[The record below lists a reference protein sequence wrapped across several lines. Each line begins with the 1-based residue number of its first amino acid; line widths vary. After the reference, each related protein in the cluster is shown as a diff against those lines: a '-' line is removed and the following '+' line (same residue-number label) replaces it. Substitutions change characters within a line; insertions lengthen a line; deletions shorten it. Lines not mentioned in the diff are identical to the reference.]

1 VQRFRRCY
9 LLNGIIIMSEMA
21 GRVSPEMKRGIIERY
36 SNGNISK
43 AQLAR
48 ENGISVSTVNRIL
61 KEVVAENSE
70 AKRKEAAKPDQD
82 IGKHGIYDEYFEY
95 LTSNGISREELPR
108 IISGM
113 KEVEARFSA
122 SSDNVPHGGA
132 SVDISDYVF
141 RDFLEW
147 VENRKIYDLEAAK
160 MSSEINLLENQK
172 SKLKEEIESLSSRVV
187 NLEISVG
194 QMRQEAQKVID
205 SISMAQ
211 ERINAMESR
220 MAEDRELLVVSAGIN
235 WILKNGEITDEA
247 LDFMRRYH
255 NLWEP
260 TDGEIRIKIRN
271 ALIQEM
277 ENSLSKL
284 KGVISA

>member
-1 VQRFRRCY
+1 MR
-9 LLNGIIIMSEMA
+9 EMA
-21 GRVSPEMKRGIIERY
+21 RRVSPEMRRGIIERY
-36 SNGNISK
+36 SSGNISR

-48 ENGISVSTVNRIL
+48 ENGISVTTVNRIL
-61 KEVVAENSE
+61 KEAVALDSGI
-70 AKRKEAAKPDQD
+70 KGKEAHKSDQ
-82 IGKHGIYDEYFEY
+82 GVEKHGVYGEY
-95 LTSNGISREELPR
+95 LEYLSSSGISREDLVR
-108 IISGM
+108 IISEM
-113 KEVEARFSA
+113 KEVEARFL
-122 SSDNVPHGGA
+122 SSSENMPRGEVSGDLSN
-132 SVDISDYVF
+132 YVF

-147 VENRKIYDLEAAK
+147 VENRKKHDLEAAA

-172 SKLKEEIESLSSRVV
+172 SKLKEEIDGLSSRVV
-187 NLEISVG
+187 NLEMSVG

-220 MAEDRELLVVSAGIN
+220 LAEDRELLVVSAGIN
-235 WILKNGEITDEA
+235 WVLKKGEITDET
-247 LDFMRRYH
+247 LDFIRRYH

-260 TDGEIRIKIRN
+260 SDGEIRIKIRN

-284 KGVISA
+284 KGIVSA